1 MLIAIDFDGTLT
13 ACHGSWFSTLPH
25 FVAHGHS
32 LVTVTSRRKSLENQR
47 EIECVMREVL
57 GETWP
62 IVFAYDQPKRMA
74 ARAAG
79 FDPDIWIDDQPW
91 TIGTGGE
98 SLDVVSVFEN
108 ELRHAHKV
116 LTNGDLR
123 MDEFAELVERLETVL
138 GTDAP

>member
-13 ACHGSWFSTLPH
+13 ACHGSWFTTLPH
-25 FVAHGHS
+25 FLAHGHT
-32 LVTVTSRRKSLENQR
+32 LVTVTSRRNTLENLR
-47 EIECVMREVL
+47 EIEAVMIEVL
-57 GETWP
+57 GKKWP

-91 TIGTGGE
+91 TIGQGGE
-98 SLDVVSVFEN
+98 SLEVVSVFEN

-116 LTNGDLR
+116 LTDGNLR
-123 MDEFAELVERLETVL
+123 MSEFGELIDRLETVL
-138 GTDAP
+138 GK

>member
-13 ACHGSWFSTLPH
+13 ACQGSWFTTLPH
-25 FVAHGHS
+25 FLAHGHT
-32 LVTVTSRRKSLENQR
+32 LVTVTSRRNTLENR
-47 EIECVMREVL
+47 HAIEAEMMAVL
-57 GETWP
+57 QKTWP

-91 TIGTGGE
+91 TIGQGGE
-98 SLDVVSVFEN
+98 SLEVVSVFEN

-116 LTNGDLR
+116 LTDGNLR
-123 MDEFAELVERLETVL
+123 MNEFGELIDRLETVL
-138 GTDAP
+138 GK